1 MEKSAKATILRIQIK
16 RQNVVSVDLK
26 FPIFTLS
33 VMDNFIP
40 EKAQAYLKKSSIDLP
55 NILKRIEDSH
65 YAPQPV
71 LNFDH
76 EEKQFSIWIE

>member
-1 MEKSAKATILRIQIK
+1 MKNSAKATILRIQIK

-33 VMDNFIP
+33 MMESFIP
-40 EKAQAYLKKSSIDLP
+40 EKAQAYLNKSSIDLP
-55 NILKRIEDSH
+55 NILKRIEDSQ
-65 YAPQPV
+65 YAPQTV